1 MENLY
6 LFREVRKGDMVLGY
20 ETDLLQRPIN
30 EYLQFYGEDI
40 EIRLL
45 DLVSGSYVDVLY
57 PAQSQ
62 SQSQST
68 QTEQTTTRKRG
79 S

>member
-1 MENLY
+1 MENRY

-62 SQSQST
+62 SQST
-68 QTEQTTTRKRG
+68 QTEQTTTRKR
-79 S
+79 SS

>member
-1 MENLY
+1 MENRY

-20 ETDLLQRPIN
+20 EADLLQRPIN

-57 PAQSQ
+57 PVQ

-68 QTEQTTTRKRG
+68 QTEQTTTRKR
-79 S
+79 SS

>member
-1 MENLY
+1 MENRY

-20 ETDLLQRPIN
+20 EADLLQRPIN

-45 DLVSGSYVDVLY
+45 DLVTGSYVDVLY
-57 PAQSQ
+57 PVQ

-68 QTEQTTTRKRG
+68 QTEQTTTRKR
-79 S
+79 SS

>member
-1 MENLY
+1 MKNRY

-20 ETDLLQRPIN
+20 ETDLLQRPIS
-30 EYLQFYGEDI
+30 EYIQFYGEDI

-57 PAQSQ
+57 PVQ

-68 QTEQTTTRKRG
+68 QTEQTTTRKR
-79 S
+79 SS

>member
-1 MENLY
+1 MENRY

-62 SQSQST
+62 ST
-68 QTEQTTTRKRG
+68 QTEQTTTRKR
-79 S
+79 SS

>member
-1 MENLY
+1 MENRY

-45 DLVSGSYVDVLY
+45 DLASGSYVGVLY
-57 PAQSQ
+57 PAQSE
-62 SQSQST
+62 SQST
-68 QTEQTTTRKRG
+68 QTEKTTTKKR
-79 S
+79 SS